1 MFDKVDMIPKHIEIA
16 CTFILCTQNIP
27 NLACITMTSYVA
39 HLLYISLLFCIYL
52 LKYSCYLPLIVIHFV
67 IILCQISFGINYLII
82 LFIKLEPPST

>member
-27 NLACITMTSYVA
+27 RPSYALQMTSYVA
-39 HLLYISLLFCIYL
+39 HLLYISLLFGIYL

-67 IILCQISFGINYLII
+67 IMVMLDFSWY
-82 LFIKLEPPST
+82 